1 MDQSPQ
7 VAAYQ
12 DNPLRR
18 DKKRGQASF
27 LGALMVAPRFLKV
40 DSIPSA
46 TARRKGDIRNF
57 AARGGPPRP
66 RENVE
71 YLGFFDVVR
80 SKQGHHFAACA
91 ILWLAIQAAF
101 AGPERLLF
109 FGHGRF
115 RPR

>member
-57 AARGGPPRP
+57 AARGGPL
-66 RENVE
+66 
-71 YLGFFDVVR
+71 YLSSSFSLTCIDQTYQ
-80 SKQGHHFAACA
+80 KK
-91 ILWLAIQAAF
+91 
-101 AGPERLLF
+101 
-109 FGHGRF
+109 
-115 RPR
+115 